1 MRSPQPVDELIP
13 IEGIRV
19 AAGASEADYRIK
31 GSRFIAVARPVSD
44 LDHAVGFREK
54 ERRRFHDATHHVYAA
69 ILRGGDQR
77 FDDDGEP
84 SGTAGRPTLAAIN
97 RAGLSDVAVIVTRY
111 FGGTKLGTGGLGRA
125 YGAAADLALERIP
138 VRTVV
143 QGRRVLL
150 TYSYAD
156 TGAVARLVESNGATR
171 LEERYGDVAELEV
184 ALPAVRVE
192 ALRAEIEE
200 ATAGRAELVEL
211 PGETLLPLDT

>member
-1 MRSPQPVDELIP
+1 MIP

-19 AAGASEADYRIK
+19 AAGASEAEYRIK
-31 GSRFIAVARPVSD
+31 GSRFIAVARSISD
-44 LDHAVGFREK
+44 LGHAVDLREK

-125 YGAAADLALERIP
+125 YGNAADLALERMP

-143 QGRRVLL
+143 KGRRVLL
-150 TYSYAD
+150 TYAYAD
-156 TGAVARLVESNGATR
+156 TGAVARSVDAIGATR
-171 LEERYGDVAELEV
+171 LDERYGDVAELEV
-184 ALPAVRVE
+184 ALPAARVE
-192 ALRAEIEE
+192 ALRAEVEE
-200 ATAGRAELVEL
+200 ATAGRTELVEL
-211 PGETLLPLDT
+211 PDEMLLPFDT

>member
-1 MRSPQPVDELIP
+1 MDELIP

-19 AAGASEADYRIK
+19 AAGTSEAEYRIK
-31 GSRFIAVARPVSD
+31 GSRFVAVARSISD
-44 LDHAVGFREK
+44 LGHAVDLREK

-69 ILRGGDQR
+69 ILRDGDQR

-84 SGTAGRPTLAAIN
+84 SGTAGRPTLAAIQ

-125 YGAAADLALERIP
+125 YGNAADLALERMP

-143 QGRRVLL
+143 RGRRVLL

-156 TGAVARLVESNGATR
+156 TGAVARSVDAIGATR
-171 LEERYGDVAELEV
+171 LDERYGDVAELEV
-184 ALPAVRVE
+184 ALPAARVE
-192 ALRAEIEE
+192 ALRAEVEE
-200 ATAGRAELVEL
+200 ATAGRTELVEL
-211 PGETLLPLDT
+211 PDEMLLPFDT